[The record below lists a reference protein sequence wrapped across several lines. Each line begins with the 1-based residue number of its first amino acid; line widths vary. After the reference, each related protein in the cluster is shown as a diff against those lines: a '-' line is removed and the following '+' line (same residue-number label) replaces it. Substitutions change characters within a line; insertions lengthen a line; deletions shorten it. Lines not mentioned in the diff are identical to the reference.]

1 MPLTGTSSVDL
12 RAYLRYTIDKNMP
25 LYKHK
30 VVFRSTC
37 RVGNFGNMKD
47 SLEKKIHSKLVL
59 RYTCSNCKV
68 IYYGKTLLSFFFKSI
83 GIHWNFESNWRR
95 FKDTK
100 ELAISDYLLQY
111 DCPITFDNFDILTS
125 NFNKFKLTNK
135 GKFTYHEK
143 FSIYLFYEY
152 NQFSIFNS

>member
-1 MPLTGTSSVDL
+1 MPFLDKTSLDL
-12 RAYLRYTIDKNMP
+12 RTRQRRTIDKNVP
-25 LYKHK
+25 YCKLK
-30 VVFRSTC
+30 VNLRSKCTLLFC
-37 RVGNFGNMKD
+37 FKD
-47 SLEKKIHSKLVL
+47 SLDKKICCGISY
-59 RYTCSNCKV
+59 RYIGSHCKV

-83 GIHWNFESNWRR
+83 GIHWNFESNWKRL
-95 FKDTK
+95 KDTK

-111 DCPITFDNFDILTS
+111 DCPIAFDNFDILTS